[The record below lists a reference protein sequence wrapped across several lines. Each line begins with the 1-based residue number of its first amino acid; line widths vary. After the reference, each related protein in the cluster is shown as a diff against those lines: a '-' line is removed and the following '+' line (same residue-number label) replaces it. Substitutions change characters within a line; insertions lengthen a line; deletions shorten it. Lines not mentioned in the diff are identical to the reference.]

1 MKDES
6 EKTEMPTET
15 RRAASATEEDHV
27 PGPGKGWAWPYDLY

>member
-15 RRAASATEEDHV
+15 RRAASATEPAHDWIMWQLV
-27 PGPGKGWAWPYDLY
+27 DR